1 MNSIIKEVDDFVRDA
16 IETMNVR
23 PTKLQ
28 DILVFNQ
35 NFVEINMK
43 KREMQ
48 EQTKNAENLNRL
60 IRSMTG
66 NGINLSGLESRWQN
80 FDSIINS
87 FSDMMEEQRELIKKE
102 LNNRVNEMSLT

>member
-1 MNSIIKEVDDFVRDA
+1 
-16 IETMNVR
+16 
-23 PTKLQ
+23 
-28 DILVFNQ
+28 
-35 NFVEINMK
+35 MK

-87 FSDMMEEQRELIKKE
+87 FSDLMEEQRELIKKE
-102 LNNRVNEMSLT
+102 LNNRVNEINHDLEKFYSKWTAIKPSDNLIIYE